1 MEKSKKR
8 KIINNKYP
16 ISNEFGIY
24 KIYKIPFNERVFRN
38 ADILMSVLPK
48 TLKETK
54 KLFLK
59 LKK

>member
-8 KIINNKYP
+8 KINKYP

-24 KIYKIPFNERVFRN
+24 KLYKIPFNERVFRN